1 MAHGLSS
8 GNIDPL
14 VTASASSSTP
24 VLLQEMTGGKT
35 VPNSNSELLSLAM
48 GLPTYRDGN
57 NSLDNVTRSRW
68 ILDPNSYQ
76 GGTAGHKFF
85 LDWETQA
92 TLRGQQQA
100 ACFLATGKVLDPSK
114 EINITT
120 CTNVN

>member
-1 MAHGLSS
+1 
-8 GNIDPL
+8 
-14 VTASASSSTP
+14 
-24 VLLQEMTGGKT
+24 MTGGKT

-120 CTNVN
+120 CTNIN